1 MRVGAPTALAAR
13 RLACGRIHTFLT
25 MPQRESEAIILRSY
39 SLGEADR
46 LVSFLSRSMGRMRG
60 VAAGARRPKSRFGAS
75 LELLTHVRI
84 WWSERET
91 RDLVRIH
98 QCEIEESFL
107 GAQSDYDCGVAL
119 SLISEVSETLL
130 PEREASDP
138 AFRLLLLTARA
149 IEQTRKPLAPLTYF
163 CLWTV
168 KLGGW
173 MPELSRCKKCGR
185 ELSAGAYASAVRPGM
200 LCGNCRLPGFRA
212 LSAANVMM
220 ARRML
225 QEKLEVLGACA
236 APGDFAGLRD
246 FLLDVIE
253 HHAERKLK
261 TRGMLESQP

>member
-1 MRVGAPTALAAR
+1 
-13 RLACGRIHTFLT
+13 

-75 LELLTHVRI
+75 LEVLSHVRI
-84 WWSERET
+84 WWHERET
-91 RDLVRIH
+91 RDLVRIS
-98 QCEIEESFL
+98 QCELQESFL
-107 GAQSDYDCGVAL
+107 GAQSDYDCSVAL
-119 SLISEVSETLL
+119 ALMSEVSETLL

-138 AFRLLLLTARA
+138 AFRLLLLAART
-149 IEQTRKPLAPLTYF
+149 IEQSRKPLAPLTYF

-173 MPELSRCKKCGR
+173 MPELSKCQKCGKD
-185 ELSAGAYASAVRPGM
+185 LQAGAYAAAARPGL
-200 LCGNCRLPGFRA
+200 LCGDCRLPGFRA
-212 LSAANVMM
+212 LPGGSILL

-225 QEKLEVLGACA
+225 QEKLEVLLEA
-236 APGDFAGLRD
+236 AKPEDCISLRT

-253 HHAERKLK
+253 HHAERKLN
-261 TRGMLESQP
+261 TRRMLESAL